1 MNTFQGWQSLRSNS
15 IICHLWQS
23 IWLFPICQ
31 PAGILDRIT
40 PSWGVC
46 GCVEWRFNA
55 VIRQSEEHLDFLRWQ
70 QLYRASPHKVP
81 SYLFATI
88 IKWVF
93 SVLLCVRVWVC
104 ERQRKRICVCAEGND
119 MRAQKDQHEKW
130 VDPGWGQKYHKD
142 FWAFYKKNKPILSR
156 WSETF
161 LFFSPPEAEAAVVKL
176 RSIKCLSVHWVAASI
191 KRWKFVFKGEIEF
204 SGERVGPF
212 CEACRKLIK
221 EMGFLVC
228 LYHI

>member
-1 MNTFQGWQSLRSNS
+1 MTVYLIVLDISACWNIGQKHAGLSE
-15 IICHLWQS
+15 
-23 IWLFPICQ
+23 
-31 PAGILDRIT
+31 PA
-40 PSWGVC
+40 WGVC
-46 GCVEWRFNA
+46 EFVEWCFNT

-88 IKWVF
+88 IKWLF
-93 SVLLCVRVWVC
+93 SARLCVRECVCVC
-104 ERQRKRICVCAEGND
+104 EEREGANAQCFCVHESTKRSAWRVSWSQLRAE
-119 MRAQKDQHEKW
+119 
-130 VDPGWGQKYHKD
+130 KYSQGHKR

-161 LFFSPPEAEAAVVKL
+161 LFLLLFPPEARAAVVKPG
-176 RSIKCLSVHWVAASI
+176 SIKCLSVHWVATSI